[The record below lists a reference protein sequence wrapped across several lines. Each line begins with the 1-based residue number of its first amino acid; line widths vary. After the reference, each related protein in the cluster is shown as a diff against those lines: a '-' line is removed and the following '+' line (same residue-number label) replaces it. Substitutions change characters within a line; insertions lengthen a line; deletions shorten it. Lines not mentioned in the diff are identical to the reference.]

1 MDNEVIMRDFCE
13 IKSMIDDSRQKA
25 LLNVNVSLIELY
37 WRTGAYISQR
47 LHESN
52 WGDGIIELL
61 AQWLQQQDERQQGF
75 SKRGIYRMVQ
85 FYETYSSTEFHHA
98 LSLLD
103 EEPGLPRLLGQREDC
118 AVERKSS
125 TLVLALLTQI
135 CWSSHLLILSGR
147 KTMEERLFY
156 LLLCSRENLSTRE
169 LKRQIDSSMYE
180 RTVASSHSLT
190 ELLRT
195 AMPTM
200 PGVFRDSYA
209 LELLGLPPYHD
220 EGELRRR
227 IVSNLKDFFLEFG
240 RDFTFVAEEYRLQV
254 GNHDYYIDLLFFHRE
269 LRCLVA
275 VELKAREF
283 EPKDLG
289 QLEFYLSALDHDV
302 RKSFENPSIGLLLC
316 KEKDDA
322 VVQYAL
328 SRSASPAMIA
338 EYTRLLPDKETVR
351 RRMLQMLE
359 NLEDT

>member
-1 MDNEVIMRDFCE
+1 MDDEVVMREFGE
-13 IKSMIDDSRQKA
+13 IKSMIDASRQQA
-25 LLNVNVSLIELY
+25 LLDVNVSLIELY
-37 WRTGAYISQR
+37 WRTGAFISQR
-47 LHESN
+47 LHGTK
-52 WGDGIIELL
+52 WGEGMIELL
-61 AQWLQQQDERQQGF
+61 AQWLRQQDERQQGF

-85 FYETYSSTEFHHA
+85 FYETYSSPEFLQT
-98 LSLLD
+98 LSRLG
-103 EEPGLPRLLGQREDC
+103 EAPEVPKLLGVKGEQ
-118 AVERKSS
+118 AVGQVSS
-125 TLVLALLTQI
+125 SLVLALLTRV

-156 LLLCSRENLSTRE
+156 LLLCYRENLSSRE

-180 RTVASSHSLT
+180 RTMASSRSMT
-190 ELLRT
+190 DLLRT
-195 AMPTM
+195 AMPIM

-209 LELLGLPPYHD
+209 LELLGLPPFHD
-220 EGELRRR
+220 ESELRRR
-227 IVSNLKDFFLEFG
+227 IVGNLKDFFLVFG

-275 VELKAREF
+275 VELKVREF
-283 EPKDLG
+283 EPKGLG

-359 NLEDT
+359 SLEDT